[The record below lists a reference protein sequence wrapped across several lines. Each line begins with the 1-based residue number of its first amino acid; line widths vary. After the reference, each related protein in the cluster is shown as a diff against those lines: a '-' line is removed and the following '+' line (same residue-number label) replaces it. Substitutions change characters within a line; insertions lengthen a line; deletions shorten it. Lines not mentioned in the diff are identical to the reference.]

1 MMEGQTGTGIPDGS
15 PSQRWLDIGRLVSIS
30 DGIFAFAMTLLVVTI
45 DIPGGVKGMQGEEL
59 HRYLLS
65 QWRPLLVFFQ
75 SFLLLSIF
83 WITHHR
89 QFGYYRRT
97 DHRHT
102 WISLGILLFVVLMP
116 YTTDL
121 LGDTSGD
128 WMVQLIFAG
137 NMLALGLLFSLNW
150 HYATTGHRL
159 VDPGLSRAIIERGR
173 RRGWVVP
180 LCSVGAGLLALIA
193 PHQASWFYLLIP
205 VALSFKPFRT

>member
-1 MMEGQTGTGIPDGS
+1 MEISRRGSAIATHRLNPYYHPLMKEQTGTGIADDS
-15 PSQRWLDIGRLVSIS
+15 SVRRWLDINRLVSLS

-45 DIPGGVKGMQGEEL
+45 DIPGGVKGLQGEEL

-65 QWRPLLVFFQ
+65 QWRPLLVFLQ

-83 WITHHR
+83 WMTHHR

-102 WISLGILLFVVLMP
+102 WISLGTLLFVVLMP

-128 WMVQLIFAG
+128 LSLI
-137 NMLALGLLFSLNW
+137 
-150 HYATTGHRL
+150 H
-159 VDPGLSRAIIERGR
+159 I
-173 RRGWVVP
+173 
-180 LCSVGAGLLALIA
+180 
-193 PHQASWFYLLIP
+193 
-205 VALSFKPFRT
+205 